1 MIQVNYLVIKEYL
14 WFLNH
19 SRNNGLI
26 VVIIFQIVYKMLMN
40 TREEANRKSKNSNSL
55 GVK

>member
-1 MIQVNYLVIKEYL
+1 MYIACMQN
-14 WFLNH
+14 
-19 SRNNGLI
+19 
-26 VVIIFQIVYKMLMN
+26 VYKMLMN